1 MGAIKRPRQGDESKH
16 PKLDVFG
23 KKKERL
29 G

>member
-1 MGAIKRPRQGDESKH
+1 MGAIIRPEQGDGSKH